1 MSFFSSK
8 NLILA
13 SFIESDIVFSTLCG
27 FPQLIPRAI
36 LGGKYS
42 FSSHLTDWKIEAQR
56 ERPEITSLLSGK
68 TGIRFDLSL
77 TALCWLLASA
87 LRRVEKKGN

>member
-1 MSFFSSK
+1 MAFFSSK

-42 FSSHLTDWKIEAQR
+42 FSSHLTDWKIKAQR